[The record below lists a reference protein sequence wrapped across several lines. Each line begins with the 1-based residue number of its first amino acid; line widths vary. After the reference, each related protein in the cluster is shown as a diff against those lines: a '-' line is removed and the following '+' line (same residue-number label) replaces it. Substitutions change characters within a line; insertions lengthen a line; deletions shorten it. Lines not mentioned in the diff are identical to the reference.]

1 MLFRSKPKVR
11 FPIYFDNWKKECVKS
26 FGEIITGNTPSK
38 DTKEYWHG
46 ETCWISA
53 QDFLSKYICTSTNK
67 LTKSGRS
74 KARIIPPGNLL
85 ITCIASIGLNAINNI
100 ECATNQQINSIIVNQ
115 NNNVEFLYYLFNNNI
130 EKMKTLAGVTA
141 VSIINKSSL
150 SNMSFFIP
158 SLSEQI
164 IIGSFLKLID
174 TKIEISKKLLET
186 YQQQKLFL
194 LKNMF
199 I

>member
-1 MLFRSKPKVR
+1 ML
-11 FPIYFDNWKKECVKS
+11 
-26 FGEIITGNTPSK
+26 
-38 DTKEYWHG
+38 
-46 ETCWISA
+46 
-53 QDFLSKYICTSTNK
+53 
-67 LTKSGRS
+67 
-74 KARIIPPGNLL
+74 
-85 ITCIASIGLNAINNI
+85 NNI